1 MARILVAEDERLIN
15 ELIAKNLRLVGHDAV
30 SVYDGAAAWDALE
43 ANAFDMALVDIMM
56 PEISGFDLIDA
67 AHGTPVVFVTAKADL
82 ESRVRGLNLGADDY
96 IVKPFEVLEL
106 LARVEAVLRRTQ
118 SASDLFVFEGLSI
131 DRSARTV
138 TRESDGCPIA
148 LTPREFD
155 LLDALV
161 TNRNWALS
169 REKLLELVWGADY
182 KGDARTVDTHIQ
194 RLRKKLGWESAIE
207 TVYKLGYRLNAR

>member
-1 MARILVAEDERLIN
+1 MARILVAEDERPIN
-15 ELIAKNLRLVGHDAV
+15 ELIAKNLQLVGHSTV
-30 SVYDGAAAWDALE
+30 SVYDGSDAWDALE
-43 ANAFDMALVDIMM
+43 AGGFDVALVDIMM
-56 PEISGFDLIDA
+56 PEISGFDLIKG
-67 AHGTPVVFVTAKADL
+67 AHGTPVIFVTAKADL
-82 ESRVRGLNLGADDY
+82 ESRVHGLNLGADDY
-96 IVKPFEVLEL
+96 IIKPFEVLEL

-118 SASDLFVFEGLSI
+118 RANELFTFEGLDI

-138 TRESDGCPIA
+138 TRAADGSAIS

-182 KGDARTVDTHIQ
+182 EGDTRTVDTHIQ

-207 TVYKLGYRLNAR
+207 TVYKLGYRLNTR